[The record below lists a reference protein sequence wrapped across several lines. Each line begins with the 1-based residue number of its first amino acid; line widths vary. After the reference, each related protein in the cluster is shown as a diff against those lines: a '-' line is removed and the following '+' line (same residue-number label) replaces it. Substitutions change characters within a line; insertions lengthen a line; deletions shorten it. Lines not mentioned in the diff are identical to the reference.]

1 MLLVFYA
8 VGIAVCL
15 AGMYLARRLRDRYRT
30 TVYTCPVK
38 GCGVS
43 ILASGSSDA
52 ELDRLRDLAVD
63 HSKHGPAS

>member
-8 VGIAVCL
+8 FGIVACL
-15 AGMYLARRLRDRYRT
+15 AGLCLIQRIAERRA

-43 ILASGSSDA
+43 IPAIGSSDA
-52 ELDRLRDLAVD
+52 ELERLRGLAVD
-63 HSKHGPAS
+63 HSKHGPGA

>member
-8 VGIAVCL
+8 FGIAACL
-15 AGMYLARRLRDRYRT
+15 AGLYLIQRLRESHRT

-43 ILASGSSDA
+43 IQATGSSDA
-52 ELDRLRDLAVD
+52 ELDRLRGLAVD
-63 HSKHGPAS
+63 HSKH

>member
-8 VGIAVCL
+8 FGMAACVAS
-15 AGMYLARRLRDRYRT
+15 MYLIRRLDDRRRT

-43 ILASGSSDA
+43 SQAVGSSDA
-52 ELDRLRDLAVD
+52 ELDRLRNLAVD
-63 HSKHGPAS
+63 HSKHGPTV